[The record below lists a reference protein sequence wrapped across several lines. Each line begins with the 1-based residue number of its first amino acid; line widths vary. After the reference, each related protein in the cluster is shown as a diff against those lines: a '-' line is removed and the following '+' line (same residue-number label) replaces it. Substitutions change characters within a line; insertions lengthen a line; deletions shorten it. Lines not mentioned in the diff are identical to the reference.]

1 MLVISQACAARATG
15 NCSIWIQLSA
25 IFSWVIWKFD
35 SDPSGSGGRP
45 LAHNIMSNA
54 RRANAMVRM
63 A

>member
-1 MLVISQACAARATG
+1 LSISQAVRSTNNR

-35 SDPSGSGGRP
+35 SGPIRVWRETARS
-45 LAHNIMSNA
+45 HIMSNA